1 MLRWINTNVVQLDV
15 QKSQVTINGE
25 EEHDITIN
33 EHDVDDEAQNHKTN
47 KM

>member
-1 MLRWINTNVVQLDV
+1 MSQSIKKVKYKK
-15 QKSQVTINGE
+15 KSQVTINGE